1 MSRSWA
7 AIAVI
12 SAVSIGAFLS
22 QKLTGD
28 PVDQPTKILAQAGD
42 DSPEGLEQPRAKS
55 GPKRGDVPLT
65 HAILREEKEDA
76 AESQI
81 LDALGKPTTVEF
93 LDLPLEDAIT
103 FLKEFHGINIYI
115 DKSTLTDE
123 GVALDQPVTLKLA
136 GLRLESILNLLLQ
149 PVQLDWVIADEVLK
163 ITTRAW
169 ADAHPEVRTYD
180 IQNLIE
186 AGHTPEDLI
195 LSITHCVEP
204 SSWNGK
210 DPTNGI
216 SHSGGVLIVRQSQRN
231 HGEIAH
237 LLEDLDAIAD
247 ADEENGA
254 KAARN
259 AVVSVRVYQTGGQ
272 PAEKLAECLQDFV
285 ESKSWLNRGGSGK
298 VRPLAG
304 ALVVE
309 QSAGVHQSIQQFLSK
324 LLPRS
329 PALPATI
336 DPGNP
341 PAPAGGAAASASN
354 DPFGVLNRAG
364 RPNAPMKAKQPGF
377 F

>member
-12 SAVSIGAFLS
+12 AAVSIGAFIS

-28 PVDQPTKILAQAGD
+28 PVDQPSKDLAQTGGGRV
-42 DSPEGLEQPRAKS
+42 EGSEQPRARS
-55 GPKRGDVPLT
+55 GPKHGDVPLQ
-65 HAILREEKEDA
+65 HAILREEKEGS
-76 AESQI
+76 AESRI
-81 LDALGKPTTVEF
+81 LESLGKPTTVEF

-103 FLKEFHGINIYI
+103 FLKEYHSINIYI

-123 GVALDQPVTLKLA
+123 GVAIDQPVTLKLA
-136 GLRLESILNLLLQ
+136 GVRLESILNLLLQ

-169 ADAHPEVRTYD
+169 ANANPEVRTYD
-180 IQNLIE
+180 IQNLID

-195 LSITHCVEP
+195 LSITHCVAP
-204 SSWNGK
+204 ASWTGK
-210 DPTNGI
+210 DLTNGI

-272 PAEKLAECLQDFV
+272 PAEKIAECLQDFV
-285 ESKSWLNRGGSGK
+285 EIKSWQNRGGSGK

-304 ALVVE
+304 TLVVE
-309 QSAGVHQSIQQFLSK
+309 QSAGVHQSIQRFLAH

-329 PALPATI
+329 PVLPAVS
-336 DPGNP
+336 DVGSP
-341 PAPAGGAAASASN
+341 PAPAGGAAPNTST

-364 RPNAPMKAKQPGF
+364 RPHAQIKGR
-377 F
+377 